1 MRAYERFD
9 KEVQLFG
16 KIKEQLWKILQ
27 NLLKQSTAKAA
38 EESELKLTTNRK
50 EKTGKTT
57 SLEGKRKKIVYG
69 RKNAA
74 NK

>member
-1 MRAYERFD
+1 MKQCERFD
-9 KEVQLFG
+9 MEVQLVD
-16 KIKEQLWKILQ
+16 KIKEQLSKILED
-27 NLLKQSTAKAA
+27 LLKQSTATAA
-38 EESELKLTTNRK
+38 EDSELKLTTNRK
-50 EKTGKTT
+50 KKTGKTT

>member
-38 EESELKLTTNRK
+38 EDSELKLTTNRK

-57 SLEGKRKKIVYG
+57 SPEVKRKRKVYG
-69 RKNAA
+69 IKNAA
-74 NK
+74 DK

>member
-16 KIKEQLWKILQ
+16 KIKEQLWRILQ

-38 EESELKLTTNRK
+38 EDSELKLTTNRK

-57 SLEGKRKKIVYG
+57 SAEVKRKRKVYG
-69 RKNAA
+69 IKNAA
-74 NK
+74 DK

>member
-1 MRAYERFD
+1 MKQCERFD
-9 KEVQLFG
+9 MEVQLLD
-16 KIKEQLWKILQ
+16 KIKEQLSKILED
-27 NLLKQSTAKAA
+27 LLKQSTATAA
-38 EESELKLTTNRK
+38 EDSELKLTTNRK
-50 EKTGKTT
+50 KKTEKTT